1 MKENEK
7 LFGKMSSHLAEYD
20 YLTGLPNRRGL
31 YEFYDI
37 LESKDSIHTMF
48 IDIDNFKRVNDIYG
62 HSMGDELLICI
73 AKLIEENVSGFTSRI
88 GGDEFVALIDG
99 NMTEDELK
107 STAETLLRQMEN
119 IDFRKD
125 ILSNVSLS
133 IGIVTR
139 QRVSTMLDDILH
151 KCDSAMYEAKYD
163 GKNRYV
169 FFRENDKKVQ
179 RNRNMEIEMDDAL
192 KNGEFIAYLQP
203 KVNMISTKLT
213 GAEALSR
220 WNHPDDGI
228 RTPGVYISLFEKNGF
243 ISKLDMYMFE
253 EVCRIKKSW
262 KGKKYEHIPVSVNMS
277 RLHLYNKK
285 FPDMLVEIADRYGID
300 HSELEIEI
308 TESVF
313 VKDSEELIRNVK
325 MLKDRHFIVSID
337 DFGSGFSALN
347 LLKDLPVDI
356 IKIDQEFLNSSGDDD
371 RGKKV
376 LRNVINMCK
385 DLKLDVVTEGI
396 ETEEQRDFIVRCGC
410 QIAQG
415 YFYSKPLPVDEF
427 DKFANEYITNDDTS
441 YVFRLNG
448 NVKSD
453 DGKLEADTKCF
464 SELKF
469 DTGIFKESKALVFPG
484 GPKEKQV
491 IELPHEILSSD
502 SFMVSMWIYPTEEH
516 SWRCALYVKYETGFF
531 GMIPIAW
538 EGHSSFRIRDSKE
551 VDGWYDI
558 SGCKLQVNEWS
569 HYVVSYNAKT
579 ETAYAYINGQLV
591 GSMKNVP
598 GNRYAKRIVLGGDVF
613 QPSFIGKICEV
624 TFYNEIRDHDFV
636 SELHQSYVTRD
647 DFIGFEIGIDK

>member
-1 MKENEK
+1 M
-7 LFGKMSSHLAEYD
+7 
-20 YLTGLPNRRGL
+20 
-31 YEFYDI
+31 
-37 LESKDSIHTMF
+37 
-48 IDIDNFKRVNDIYG
+48 
-62 HSMGDELLICI
+62 
-73 AKLIEENVSGFTSRI
+73 
-88 GGDEFVALIDG
+88 
-99 NMTEDELK
+99 
-107 STAETLLRQMEN
+107 
-119 IDFRKD
+119 
-125 ILSNVSLS
+125 
-133 IGIVTR
+133 
-139 QRVSTMLDDILH
+139 
-151 KCDSAMYEAKYD
+151 
-163 GKNRYV
+163 
-169 FFRENDKKVQ
+169 
-179 RNRNMEIEMDDAL
+179 
-192 KNGEFIAYLQP
+192 
-203 KVNMISTKLT
+203 
-213 GAEALSR
+213 
-220 WNHPDDGI
+220 
-228 RTPGVYISLFEKNGF
+228 
-243 ISKLDMYMFE
+243 
-253 EVCRIKKSW
+253 
-262 KGKKYEHIPVSVNMS
+262 SVNMS

-371 RGKKV
+371 RGK
-376 LRNVINMCK
+376 
-385 DLKLDVVTEGI
+385 
-396 ETEEQRDFIVRCGC
+396 
-410 QIAQG
+410 
-415 YFYSKPLPVDEF
+415 
-427 DKFANEYITNDDTS
+427 
-441 YVFRLNG
+441 
-448 NVKSD
+448 
-453 DGKLEADTKCF
+453 LEADTKCF

-484 GPKEKQV
+484 GPKEEQV

-591 GSMKNVP
+591 GSMKMFRETVMQSVSCSVVMFFSRHLS
-598 GNRYAKRIVLGGDVF
+598 GRYVK
-613 QPSFIGKICEV
+613 
-624 TFYNEIRDHDFV
+624 
-636 SELHQSYVTRD
+636 
-647 DFIGFEIGIDK
+647 

>member
-1 MKENEK
+1 
-7 LFGKMSSHLAEYD
+7 
-20 YLTGLPNRRGL
+20 
-31 YEFYDI
+31 
-37 LESKDSIHTMF
+37 
-48 IDIDNFKRVNDIYG
+48 
-62 HSMGDELLICI
+62 
-73 AKLIEENVSGFTSRI
+73 
-88 GGDEFVALIDG
+88 
-99 NMTEDELK
+99 
-107 STAETLLRQMEN
+107 
-119 IDFRKD
+119 
-125 ILSNVSLS
+125 
-133 IGIVTR
+133 
-139 QRVSTMLDDILH
+139 
-151 KCDSAMYEAKYD
+151 
-163 GKNRYV
+163 
-169 FFRENDKKVQ
+169 
-179 RNRNMEIEMDDAL
+179 
-192 KNGEFIAYLQP
+192 
-203 KVNMISTKLT
+203 
-213 GAEALSR
+213 
-220 WNHPDDGI
+220 
-228 RTPGVYISLFEKNGF
+228 
-243 ISKLDMYMFE
+243 
-253 EVCRIKKSW
+253 
-262 KGKKYEHIPVSVNMS
+262 MS

-285 FPDMLVEIADRYGID
+285 FPDMLVEIADRYSID

-484 GPKEKQV
+484 GPKEEQV

-531 GMIPIAW
+531 GINPIILNIIKNTVYKA
-538 EGHSSFRIRDSKE
+538 I
-551 VDGWYDI
+551 
-558 SGCKLQVNEWS
+558 VNS
-569 HYVVSYNAKT
+569 PA
-579 ETAYAYINGQLV
+579 TA
-591 GSMKNVP
+591 
-598 GNRYAKRIVLGGDVF
+598 
-613 QPSFIGKICEV
+613 
-624 TFYNEIRDHDFV
+624 
-636 SELHQSYVTRD
+636 
-647 DFIGFEIGIDK
+647 

>member
-1 MKENEK
+1 MKQNEK
-7 LFGKMSSHLAEYD
+7 LFGKRSEHMAEFD

-31 YEFYDI
+31 YEFYDM
-37 LESKDSIHTMF
+37 LESDAVVHAMF
-48 IDIDNFKRVNDIYG
+48 MDIDNFKRVNDIYG

-73 AKLIEENVSGFTSRI
+73 SNLIEDNVFGFTSRI
-88 GGDEFVALIDG
+88 GGDEFVALLDG
-99 NMTEDELK
+99 NMSVEELEN
-107 STAETLLRQMEN
+107 TAKELLKKMEEL
-119 IDFRKD
+119 DFRKD
-125 ILSNVSLS
+125 ILSNISLS
-133 IGIVTR
+133 IGIVTD
-139 QRVSTMLDDILH
+139 QKVSMRLDDILH

-169 FFRENDKKVQ
+169 FYRENDRTIL
-179 RNRNMEIEMDDAL
+179 RNRNIELEMYDAL
-192 KNGEFIAYLQP
+192 ESGQFVVYMQP
-203 KVNMISTKLT
+203 KVNMISTKLS

-220 WNHPDDGI
+220 WKHPQDGI
-228 RTPGVYISLFEKNGF
+228 RTPAVYISLFEKNGF
-243 ISKLDMYMFE
+243 ISKLDLYMFE
-253 EVCRIKKSW
+253 QVCKIKQSW

-277 RLHLYNKK
+277 RLHLYNRE
-285 FPDMLVEIADRYGID
+285 FPDMLVELADKYGVKHD
-300 HSELEIEI
+300 ELEIEI

-325 MLKDRHFIVSID
+325 LLKERQFIVSID

-356 IKIDQEFLNSSGDDD
+356 IKIDREFLDSSGDDD

-396 ETEEQRDFIVRCGC
+396 ETEEQREFIVRCGC

-415 YFYSKPLPVDEF
+415 FLYSKPLPLDEF

-441 YVFRLNG
+441 YVFKLDG
-448 NVKSD
+448 DMKSE
-453 DGKLEADTKCF
+453 DGKFEASSEHF
-464 SELKF
+464 SHIKY
-469 DTGIFKESKALVFPG
+469 DTGIFKGSKALVFPG
-484 GPKEKQV
+484 GPKEEEV
-491 IELPHEILSSD
+491 IEIPHEILSSD

-516 SWRCALYVKYETGFF
+516 SWSCALYVKYETGFF
-531 GMIPIAW
+531 GMIPLAW

-551 VDGWYDI
+551 VDGWYDT

-579 ETAYAYINGQLV
+579 ETAYAYINGELV
-591 GSMKNVP
+591 GALKNVP

-636 SELHQSYVTRD
+636 YDLHQSYVTRK
-647 DFIGFEIGIDK
+647 DFIGFQIGIDK

>member
-1 MKENEK
+1 
-7 LFGKMSSHLAEYD
+7 
-20 YLTGLPNRRGL
+20 
-31 YEFYDI
+31 
-37 LESKDSIHTMF
+37 
-48 IDIDNFKRVNDIYG
+48 
-62 HSMGDELLICI
+62 
-73 AKLIEENVSGFTSRI
+73 
-88 GGDEFVALIDG
+88 
-99 NMTEDELK
+99 
-107 STAETLLRQMEN
+107 
-119 IDFRKD
+119 
-125 ILSNVSLS
+125 
-133 IGIVTR
+133 
-139 QRVSTMLDDILH
+139 
-151 KCDSAMYEAKYD
+151 
-163 GKNRYV
+163 
-169 FFRENDKKVQ
+169 
-179 RNRNMEIEMDDAL
+179 
-192 KNGEFIAYLQP
+192 
-203 KVNMISTKLT
+203 
-213 GAEALSR
+213 
-220 WNHPDDGI
+220 
-228 RTPGVYISLFEKNGF
+228 
-243 ISKLDMYMFE
+243 
-253 EVCRIKKSW
+253 
-262 KGKKYEHIPVSVNMS
+262 
-277 RLHLYNKK
+277 
-285 FPDMLVEIADRYGID
+285 
-300 HSELEIEI
+300 
-308 TESVF
+308 
-313 VKDSEELIRNVK
+313 

-531 GMIPIAW
+531 GMIPI
-538 EGHSSFRIRDSKE
+538 G
-551 VDGWYDI
+551 
-558 SGCKLQVNEWS
+558 
-569 HYVVSYNAKT
+569 
-579 ETAYAYINGQLV
+579 V
-591 GSMKNVP
+591 G
-598 GNRYAKRIVLGGDVF
+598 G
-613 QPSFIGKICEV
+613 SFIFQNKRFKGSKRLV
-624 TFYNEIRDHDFV
+624 
-636 SELHQSYVTRD
+636 
-647 DFIGFEIGIDK
+647 

>member
-7 LFGKMSSHLAEYD
+7 LFGKMSEHPADFD

-31 YEFYDI
+31 HEYYESLNRDAVV
-37 LESKDSIHTMF
+37 HAMF

-73 AKLIEENVSGFTSRI
+73 AALIENNVLGFTSRI
-88 GGDEFVALIDG
+88 GGDEFVALFEGETDISVLEITAK
-99 NMTEDELK
+99 NLLK
-107 STAETLLRQMEN
+107 KMET
-119 IDFRKD
+119 IDFRED
-125 ILSNVSLS
+125 ILSNISLS
-133 IGIVTR
+133 IGIVTN
-139 QRVSTMLDDILH
+139 QKASLMLDDILH

-169 FFRENDKKVQ
+169 FYRENDETIQ
-179 RNRNMEIEMDDAL
+179 MNRNIEIEMYDAL
-192 KNGEFIAYLQP
+192 ENGQFKVYLQP
-203 KVNMISTKLT
+203 KVNMISSKLS

-220 WNHPDDGI
+220 WEHPTDGI
-228 RTPGVYISLFEKNGF
+228 RSPGVYIPLFEKNGF
-243 ISKLDMYMFE
+243 ISKLDIYMFE
-253 EVCRIKKSW
+253 QVCKIKKSW
-262 KGKKYEHIPVSVNMS
+262 KGKKYEHIAVSVNMS
-277 RLHLYNKK
+277 RLHLYNKE
-285 FPDMLVEIADRYGID
+285 FPDKLVKIADKYGIN
-300 HSELEIEI
+300 HNELEIEI

-325 MLKDRHFIVSID
+325 MLKERQFIVSID

-347 LLKDLPVDI
+347 LLKDIPVDI
-356 IKIDQEFLNSSGDDD
+356 IKIDREFLDGSGDDD

-396 ETEEQRDFIVRCGC
+396 ETDEQREFIVRCGC

-415 YFYSKPLPVDEF
+415 FYYSKPLSIDDF
-427 DKFANEYITNDDTS
+427 DKFANEYIINGDTS
-441 YVFRLNG
+441 YLFRLDG
-448 NVKSD
+448 NIKSE
-453 DGKLEADTKCF
+453 DGKIEAKNCF
-464 SELKF
+464 TDIKYGS
-469 DTGIFKESKALVFPG
+469 GIFRDKKALIFPG
-484 GPKEKQV
+484 GPKEEEI
-491 IELPHEILSSD
+491 IEIPHKILSSD
-502 SFMVSMWIYPTEEH
+502 SFMISMWIYPEEEH
-516 SWRCALYVKYETGFF
+516 FWSCALYVKYETGFC
-531 GMIPIAW
+531 GMIPLAW

-558 SGCKLQVNEWS
+558 SGCKLQEKEWS

-579 ETAYAYINGQLV
+579 EVAYAYINGELV
-591 GSMKNVP
+591 GSLKNVP
-598 GNRYAKRIVLGGDVF
+598 GNRYAKRIMLGGDVF

-647 DFIGFEIGIDK
+647 DFIGFEIGKDK